1 MVSFSSSAKDTKQE
15 MRIKITKG
23 PKKTFGDGGYVHC
36 LHCAEGFT
44 DFKYVQFLVYHLYLL
59 KALKKKQTTNSVY

>member
-1 MVSFSSSAKDTKQE
+1 MSIEVAKE
-15 MRIKITKG
+15 GRGGEEEEITKG

-59 KALKKKQTTNSVY
+59 KALKKKKTTNSVY